1 MFDKEK
7 IKNLLF
13 SEAKSGKKIASSILV
28 LALLSSIIKSLE
40 NSFSSSSITTVT
52 NYIVFITAIP
62 PINTGF
68 KAVDVIGNPT
78 KTNKEIIIGIITLTR
93 PIIFSIVE

>member
-1 MFDKEK
+1 M
-7 IKNLLF
+7 
-13 SEAKSGKKIASSILV
+13 AKAKDMA
-28 LALLSSIIKSLE
+28 
-40 NSFSSSSITTVT
+40 T
-52 NYIVFITAIP
+52 NINFLKTIFITAIP